1 LEHLSEN
8 TIKKAALSFFKTYYK
23 FRPRVG
29 KTTSTFDQETSDGI
43 IVDGSLSFLQEDGLT
58 FLATFE
64 ATSRETKNEVLFKIQ
79 SKVLLWDS
87 LAVSFLLTSLV
98 LSLGFYYDYFTVKQI
113 GWLGSISLLIG
124 IFGIAFLVYQYLF
137 QWLKRYR
144 YIYAVEQFKRYHADE
159 QWIAIAEDVFEEPTD
174 PNLKE
179 LKDQCVLNGFGLV
192 VVDDNLETH
201 VLITPSRQEVF
212 GKKRSAMSFSNR
224 DIAIQRSKI
233 ERFKLWWNNLSSKL
247 TSQSSKNSLLRYQRV
262 YWNQILLSLISLFI
276 ISGIFYKEAIDA
288 EITYVNEEKYEKKL
302 TEKAKSTKPET
313 NDFVV
318 DTPFVE
324 SGKSKAQPYI
334 LVNEEEPVDEDF
346 TEKGG
351 DSENSIGEYPNV
363 EILITTLDGEIVAY
377 ECERFFNYTGT
388 KFLIQQGVYPSI
400 ELAKKRIE
408 KLNLR
413 GVNANCMSTSCFTED
428 QSDYIVFIDF
438 LFDKRGEAVLIAKSL
453 QRKFKF
459 TKGELQI
466 RSITLQ
472 KP

>member
-1 LEHLSEN
+1 MEHLSEN
-8 TIKKAALSFFKTYYK
+8 TIKKAALSFFKAYYK

-79 SKVLLWDS
+79 SRVLLWDS
-87 LAVSFLLTSLV
+87 LAISFLLSSLV
-98 LSLGFYYDYFTVKQI
+98 LSYGFYYDHFTVKQI
-113 GWLGSISLLIG
+113 GWLGSISLLVG
-124 IFGIAFLVYQYLF
+124 IFGITFLAYQYLF

-174 PNLKE
+174 SNLKE
-179 LKDQCVLNGFGLV
+179 LKDQCVINGFGLV
-192 VVDDNLETH
+192 VVDDYLETH
-201 VLITPSRQEVF
+201 VLITPSRQDVF
-212 GKKRSAMSFSNR
+212 GKKRSTMSFTNS
-224 DIAIQRSKI
+224 DIAVQRSI
-233 ERFKLWWNNLSSKL
+233 REQFKLWWNNLSSKL
-247 TSQSSKNSLLRYQRV
+247 TSQRSKASLLRYQRV
-262 YWNQILLSLISLFI
+262 YWNQILLSLIAIFI
-276 ISGIFYKEAIDA
+276 ISGIFYKEAQDA
-288 EITYVNEEKYEKKL
+288 DIAYVDEIKYEKEL
-302 TEKAKSTKPET
+302 AEKAKTTSPET
-313 NDFVV
+313 SDFVV

-324 SGKSKAQPYI
+324 SGNSKAQPYI
-334 LVNEEEPVDEDF
+334 LVAEEEPIDEVF
-346 TEKGG
+346 TEKG
-351 DSENSIGEYPNV
+351 SNAENLAGEFSNV

-388 KFLIQQGVYPSI
+388 KFLIQEGVYSSI
-400 ELAKKRIE
+400 EMAKKSIK
-408 KLNLR
+408 KLNQR
-413 GVNANCMSTSCFTED
+413 GLNANCMSTSCFTED
-428 QSDYIVFIDF
+428 QSDYIIFIDF

-459 TKGELQI
+459 AKGDLQI
-466 RSITLQ
+466 RPVTLQ